1 MTLTSGIVEAIT
13 IKTSLETRDSTT
25 KKINIDSTH
34 NIITKEMDV
43 MSKERIMK
51 LDNNMPIWGK
61 KPFHNKTLEMTDV
74 IVDIDDYRK
83 IDRDFRDSI

>member
-1 MTLTSGIVEAIT
+1 MTLTSGIVEAIM
-13 IKTSLETRDSTT
+13 INSSLETRDSTT

-34 NIITKEMDV
+34 NIITKEMDE
-43 MSKERIMK
+43 MTKERIMK

-61 KPFHNKTLEMTDV
+61 RPIHNKTREMTDV
-74 IVDIDDYRK
+74 IVDIDDYRN